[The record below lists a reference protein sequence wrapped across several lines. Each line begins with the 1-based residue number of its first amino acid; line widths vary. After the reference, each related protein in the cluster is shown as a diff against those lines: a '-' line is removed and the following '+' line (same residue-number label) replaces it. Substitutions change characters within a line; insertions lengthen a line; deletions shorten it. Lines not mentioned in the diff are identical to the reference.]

1 MFKIFKFKFLFQNK
15 TKVAKGRKTLHGE
28 AGCCSPF
35 FFFLFLP
42 VETAT
47 SHHPT
52 KVAVGWCVGVRSTK
66 TTRPDTLHLRREELL
81 LATKADGGKNS
92 SRPSAATL
100 RAAYNACDELGPSG
114 GHHSWPSPPPFIAN
128 QSLRRRLRLRWN
140 SCCYRPKSVWRSVAR
155 NLRSRE
161 IRWGKSPVR
170 SYWAESALQWQR
182 WELGLSSLL
191 ATECRSFPKQLC
203 PEKICVSQR
212 ERIPCCRP

>member
-1 MFKIFKFKFLFQNK
+1 MRLYYQLLRWNNISAYIINIILIRLYLSSLIHSLILIKLKEFLFFMFKIFKFKSLFQNK
-15 TKVAKGRKTLHGE
+15 TKVAKGRKILHGE

-128 QSLRRRLRLRWN
+128 QSLRRRLRLR
-140 SCCYRPKSVWRSVAR
+140 
-155 NLRSRE
+155 
-161 IRWGKSPVR
+161 
-170 SYWAESALQWQR
+170 
-182 WELGLSSLL
+182 
-191 ATECRSFPKQLC
+191 
-203 PEKICVSQR
+203 
-212 ERIPCCRP
+212 